1 MTSYRDLL
9 TGIRALQIDPT
20 RPVIVH
26 ASLSAIGQV
35 NGGAESLL
43 GALRKSFHSIMVPT
57 FTYKSMVIPEVGPP
71 DNGIRYGSGKD
82 SNRMAEIYHPHML
95 ADPLIG
101 ILPEVLR
108 RQPDARRSAHP
119 ILSFSAIRCDL
130 ALAAQ
135 SLNEPLAPIHAL
147 MEAGGW
153 VLLIGVDH
161 TVNTSI
167 HLGERLAGRKQ
178 FLRWALTRHGVLACP
193 GFPGCSDGFQDLVPF
208 IEKFVRR
215 SQAGAAQVTAIP
227 LVELIRAVRQ
237 ILGSDPLAL
246 LCHRP
251 ACERCDTLRA
261 SLARDNASDSHA

>member
-1 MTSYRDLL
+1 MISYRDLL
-9 TGIRALQIDPT
+9 NGIRALQIDPT

-26 ASLSAIGQV
+26 ASLSAIGPV
-35 NGGAESLL
+35 NAGAESLL
-43 GALRKSFHSIMVPT
+43 GALRNSFHSIMVPT

-71 DNGIRYGSGKD
+71 NNGIRYGSGKD
-82 SNRMAEIYHPHML
+82 SNRMAEIYHPGMP
-95 ADPLIG
+95 ADPLMG
-101 ILPEVLR
+101 ILPELLR

-135 SLNEPLAPIHAL
+135 SLSEPLAPIHAL
-147 MEAGGW
+147 MEARGW

-167 HLGERLAGRKQ
+167 HLGERLAGRQQ
-178 FLRWALTRHGVLACP
+178 FLRWALTRNGVLACP
-193 GFPGCSDGFQDLVPF
+193 GFPGCSDGFQDLVPV

-215 SQAGAAQVTAIP
+215 SQAGATQITAIP
-227 LVELIRAVRQ
+227 LVELIRGVRQ
-237 ILGSDPLAL
+237 ILDRDPLAL

-251 ACERCDTLRA
+251 ACERCDALRA
-261 SLARDNASDSHA
+261 SFARDDASDSRT